1 MMIKNLCEYSEKEQN
16 SFLQKNKFYLKYL
29 ILLDK
34 KEKEKLDILLREEV
48 GKLGFEEMK
57 LVILNS
63 RNIELNSSFL
73 TKDLIYTIDKLLKLE
88 KGKIE
93 KRMLKQA
100 KKNFL
105 LLKEV
110 SDDELEMFFMNKEME
125 AALGAKQHTMTSR
138 FLGEEK
144 SKMRLDIIKKLSDD
158 KEILN
163 KTKKIEFQRLYEAN
177 YEYELIDE
185 LWICFL
191 IQKIELLRELE
202 TFVNHKFKLLRKLI
216 EKKVR
221 MLSSDKSL
229 KTFAI
234 ESQMFFNSSGDLI
247 TKKELQ
253 G

>member
-1 MMIKNLCEYSEKEQN
+1 MMIKKLCEYSEKEQDL
-16 SFLQKNKFYLKYL
+16 FIKKNKFHLKYL

-34 KEKEKLDILLREEV
+34 KEKEKLDILLHEELI
-48 GKLGFEEMK
+48 KLGFEEMK

-93 KRMLKQA
+93 KTMLKQT

-105 LLKEV
+105 LLKDI
-110 SDDELEMFFMNKEME
+110 SDDELEMFFMNEDME
-125 AALGAKQHTMTSR
+125 AALGAKQHTMTSK

-144 SKMRLDIIKKLSDD
+144 SKMRLDIIKKLSED
-158 KEILN
+158 KEMLSNI
-163 KTKKIEFQRLYEAN
+163 KKIELQRIYEAN
-177 YEYELIDE
+177 YAYGLIDD
-185 LWICFL
+185 LWINFL
-191 IQKIELLRELE
+191 IQRIELLRELE
-202 TFVNHKFKLLRKLI
+202 TFLNHKFKLLRKLI

-234 ESQMFFNSSGDLI
+234 ESQMLFNTSGDLI